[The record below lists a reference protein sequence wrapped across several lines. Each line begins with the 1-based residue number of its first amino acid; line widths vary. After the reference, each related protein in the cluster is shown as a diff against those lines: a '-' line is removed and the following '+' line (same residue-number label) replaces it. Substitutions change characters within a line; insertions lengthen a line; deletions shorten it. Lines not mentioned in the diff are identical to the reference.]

1 MSTAEEYQAKADDAL
16 AKLGEAKS
24 DAERLRLRRAH
35 SAYAKLA
42 THGAEAAA
50 RAALKPAPR
59 IVPEKP
65 TAAKQT
71 SRPLD
76 SFTLK

>member
-35 SAYAKLA
+35 SAYTKLA
-42 THGAEAAA
+42 SHGAEAAA

-59 IVPEKP
+59 IVPEKL
-65 TAAKQT
+65 TAGKQA
-71 SRPLD
+71 RPLD

>member
-35 SAYAKLA
+35 SAYTKLA
-42 THGAEAAA
+42 SHGAEAAA

-65 TAAKQT
+65 TAGKQA
-71 SRPLD
+71 RPLD

>member
-35 SAYAKLA
+35 SAYTKLA
-42 THGAEAAA
+42 SHGAEAAA

-65 TAAKQT
+65 TVGKQA
-71 SRPLD
+71 RPLD